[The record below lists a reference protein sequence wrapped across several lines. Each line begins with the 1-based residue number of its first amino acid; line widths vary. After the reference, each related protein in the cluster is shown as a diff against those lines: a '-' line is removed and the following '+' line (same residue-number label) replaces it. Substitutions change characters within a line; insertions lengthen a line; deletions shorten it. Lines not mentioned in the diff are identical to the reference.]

1 MSKTYNLMNK
11 TLEHEVDQLHAEI
24 CAGLAEPTRILILY
38 ALAESARN
46 VTELA
51 NDLSLSQPMVSR
63 HLKVLRER
71 GMVTATRLGAA
82 VEYQLADRRLIEALD
97 LLRSLLRDNLS
108 RRAELVG
115 AFEEPSPISKE

>member
-1 MSKTYNLMNK
+1 MNK
-11 TLEHEVDQLHAEI
+11 TLEREVDQLHAEI

-38 ALAESARN
+38 ELAERPRN

-51 NDLSLSQPMVSR
+51 NDLDLSQPLVSR

-71 GMVTATRLGAA
+71 GMVTATRMGAA

-115 AFEEPSPISKE
+115 AFEEPPSTSKE

>member
-1 MSKTYNLMNK
+1 MNRP
-11 TLEHEVDQLHAEI
+11 LEREIDQLHAEI

-38 ALAESARN
+38 ELAERARN

-51 NDLSLSQPMVSR
+51 NSLSLSQPLVSR

-71 GMVTATRLGAA
+71 GMVTATRVGAA
-82 VEYQLADRRLIEALD
+82 VEYQLGDHRLIEALD
-97 LLRSLLRDNLS
+97 ILRAILRDSLT

-115 AFEEPSPISKE
+115 AFDEG